1 MSWRPQLRR
10 SVAGGIPLWVDPEA
24 RRKGLIVAF
33 SDRRGGT
40 SEAPFDS
47 LNLAARVGD
56 NTDHV
61 MENRRLVGH
70 AAGFDPEKIALIR
83 QVHGSEVV
91 EVPGGA
97 AGRVGEGDVLVARKP
112 GSVLGILTADCV
124 PLILLGDR
132 GVAVVHAGWRGLVAG
147 AIEAGVAAVQP
158 VLAAWIGPGI
168 RSCCYEVGEEVVEAF
183 HSRGLPVANDD
194 HVDPAEAA
202 RFVLA
207 RSGVGNIAAN
217 GHCTGHN
224 PNYFSYRREG
234 VTGRQGAFVS
244 IAKR

>member
-1 MSWRPQLRR
+1 M
-10 SVAGGIPLWVDPEA
+10 WVDPGA

-40 SEAPFDS
+40 SSAPYDT

-56 NTDHV
+56 NRDDVTA
-61 MENRRLVGH
+61 NRKLVGE
-70 AAGFDPEKIALIR
+70 AAGFDPDKLALTR
-83 QVHGSEVV
+83 QVHGAEVV
-91 EVPGGA
+91 DVPPGA
-97 AGRVGEGDVLVARKP
+97 SGKVGEGDVLVARKP

-147 AIEAGVAAVQP
+147 VIEAGVAAVQP

-168 RSCCYEVGEEVVEAF
+168 RGCCYEVGPEVVDAF
-183 HSRGLPVANDD
+183 ESRGLPIADD
-194 HVDPAEAA
+194 THVDPAEAA

-207 RSGVGNIAAN
+207 RSGVGNLVASQ
-217 GHCTGHN
+217 HCTAHN
-224 PNYFSYRREG
+224 PNYFSYRRDG
-234 VTGRQGAFVS
+234 LTGRQGAFVS
-244 IAKR
+244 ISKR